1 MGDFVPHR
9 TLGKERYG
17 REISRGMSKHDLW
30 EMGREA
36 KVHLSPYPVLD
47 IGFIRVYRLN
57 DKFVRY
63 ERDEDILLVGPKG
76 GVS

>member
-1 MGDFVPHR
+1 
-9 TLGKERYG
+9 
-17 REISRGMSKHDLW
+17 MSKHDLW
-30 EMGREA
+30 EMEREA

>member
-1 MGDFVPHR
+1 
-9 TLGKERYG
+9 
-17 REISRGMSKHDLW
+17 MSKHDLG

-63 ERDEDILLVGPKG
+63 ETYEDILLVGPKG
-76 GVS
+76 GMSLKPSNIKGFRLFFCGLG